1 MESVACPVP
10 MRIINT
16 TCDAANGKSGTRQ
29 VSTRMLPPRPRA
41 SCLPGG
47 NEVGYPADNDEPRCQ
62 ICRHGTRP
70 REPTEPPPKG
80 ATTGGWRKGYRWN
93 RHPIL
98 CSGDVR
104 TYARYAMLDHRPKV
118 WIRCSGTP
126 AAAVAASMRKL

>member
-1 MESVACPVP
+1 

-16 TCDAANGKSGTRQ
+16 TRDEANGKSGTRQ

-70 REPTEPPPKG
+70 REPTEPPPSRDLQVTRLRRG
-80 ATTGGWRKGYRWN
+80 N
-93 RHPIL
+93 
-98 CSGDVR
+98 
-104 TYARYAMLDHRPKV
+104 
-118 WIRCSGTP
+118 
-126 AAAVAASMRKL
+126 